1 MSIIQQIRDKA
12 AVLLTGLISIS
23 LIGFLVQDAFIGR
36 SGNTFGGPATSV
48 GTIDGKKVEV
58 ADFNKKVNMIEQ
70 NYRAQGMQTNEMMTQ
85 NIIESIWN
93 GEIQD
98 AIIKGEAKK
107 LGIVVTTKELGAL
120 LFSDDAPQEFK
131 QLFVDK
137 NTGGFDINAAKAWM
151 NNLKKNS
158 KPEDVQMIMD
168 QLIRPIEAKLMS
180 EKYTSLIAQGSYAPT
195 WMLEKNNADNATI
208 SSFTFLNVPYTTI
221 SDSTI
226 TVSNQEIDEYVAK
239 HKDDFKQE
247 HVKGIAYVS
256 FSSNPTSADSLKVLN
271 QLTGLKADFIST
283 PDAKTFVTRNN
294 TALPFFDGYALKSK
308 LQMSA
313 KDSIISMSNG
323 TVIGPYLDGGSYV
336 LAKKIETKNLPDSV
350 KCRHILVGTVNPQ
363 TGEQKR
369 SDSSASKRAD
379 SILAVIKTGGSFGAL
394 ATTLSDDAGSKA
406 KAGEYDYSSVDMGN
420 LPKEFADFI
429 FFKSK
434 GSIGIVKTSF
444 GYHIIEVLNQKN
456 FEDAYKV
463 AYLSKNILSS
473 EETDAAAS
481 SAAISFVATSR
492 DAKSF
497 EETVAKMKLNRAV
510 AENIK
515 EMDYSA
521 GTISSRPVVKWVFEN
536 KVGTVSEP
544 FDLKDQYVVAII
556 TNEIKEGVQPAS
568 VARVLVE
575 PTLRNKKK
583 GEIVAKKAGSEKD
596 LQKLA
601 TLLGGTVASAD
612 SVKFSDPFVA
622 NLGTESK
629 VIGAAFN
636 KKNLSNISGL
646 IDGQN
651 GLYFV
656 KVNQLGTIPSASVD
670 LINQKKSIEAQIKQ
684 FAAYSTLESLRK
696 SIKIIDKRR
705 EAGY

>member
-36 SGNTFGGPATSV
+36 SGNSFSGPATSV
-48 GTIDGKKVEV
+48 GTIDGKKIEV

-93 GEIQD
+93 GEIQEE
-98 AIIKGEAKK
+98 IIKGQANK

-137 NTGGFDINAAKAWM
+137 TTGGFDLNAAKAWM

-168 QLIRPIEAKLMS
+168 QLIRPIESKLMS

-221 SDSTI
+221 PDSTVKV
-226 TVSNQEIDEYVAK
+226 TDQEIDEYVAK

-256 FSSNPTSADSLKVLN
+256 FSSNPTLADSSKIYN
-271 QLTGLKADFIST
+271 QLNALKADFIST
-283 PDAKTFVTRNN
+283 PDAKSFVTRNN

-313 KDSIISMSNG
+313 KDSIIGMSNG

-369 SDSSASKRAD
+369 SDSAASRRAD

-394 ATTLSDDAGSKA
+394 ATTLSDDDGSKA

-434 GSIGIVKTSF
+434 GSIDIVKTTF
-444 GYHIIEVLNQKN
+444 GYHIIEVLNQSTGKMLG
-456 FEDAYKV
+456 V
-463 AYLSKNILSS
+463 IL
-473 EETDAAAS
+473 
-481 SAAISFVATSR
+481 VKTS
-492 DAKSF
+492 
-497 EETVAKMKLNRAV
+497 
-510 AENIK
+510 
-515 EMDYSA
+515 
-521 GTISSRPVVKWVFEN
+521 
-536 KVGTVSEP
+536 
-544 FDLKDQYVVAII
+544 
-556 TNEIKEGVQPAS
+556 
-568 VARVLVE
+568 
-575 PTLRNKKK
+575 
-583 GEIVAKKAGSEKD
+583 
-596 LQKLA
+596 
-601 TLLGGTVASAD
+601 
-612 SVKFSDPFVA
+612 
-622 NLGTESK
+622 
-629 VIGAAFN
+629 
-636 KKNLSNISGL
+636 
-646 IDGQN
+646 
-651 GLYFV
+651 
-656 KVNQLGTIPSASVD
+656 
-670 LINQKKSIEAQIKQ
+670 
-684 FAAYSTLESLRK
+684 
-696 SIKIIDKRR
+696 
-705 EAGY
+705 

>member
-36 SGNTFGGPATSV
+36 SGNSFSGPSTSV

-70 NYRAQGMQTNEMMTQ
+70 NYRAQGMQTDETMTQ

-93 GEIQD
+93 GEISET
-98 AIIKGEAKK
+98 IIKGEAKN

-137 NTGGFDINAAKAWM
+137 NTGGFDLNAAKAWM

-168 QLIRPIEAKLMS
+168 QLIKPIESKLMS
-180 EKYTSLIAQGSYAPT
+180 EKYTSLITQGSYAPT
-195 WMLEKNNADNATI
+195 WLLEKNNADNATI
-208 SSFTFLNVPYTTI
+208 SSFTFLNIPYLTI
-221 SDSTI
+221 PDSTVKI
-226 TVSNQEIDEYVAK
+226 TDQEINEYTGK
-239 HKDDFKQE
+239 HKEDFKQD

-256 FSSNPTSADSLKVLN
+256 FSSNPTQADSLKFLN
-271 QLTGLKADFIST
+271 QLTELKTDFIASSD
-283 PDAKTFVTRNN
+283 PKSFVTRNN
-294 TALPFFDGYALKSK
+294 TALPFFDGYSLKSK
-308 LQMSA
+308 LQMIA
-313 KDSIISMSNG
+313 KDSIIKMSNG

-350 KCRHILVGTVNPQ
+350 KCRHILIGTVNPQ

-369 SDSSASKRAD
+369 SDSTASKRAD

-394 ATTLSDDAGSKA
+394 ATILSDDDGSKA

-429 FFKSK
+429 FLKSK
-434 GSIGIVKTSF
+434 GNLGIVKTTF

-473 EETDAAAS
+473 DETDAAAS
-481 SAAISFVATSR
+481 SAAVNFVSTSR
-492 DAKSF
+492 NVKSF
-497 EETVAKMKLNRAV
+497 DETVVKMKIDKSV

-544 FDLKDQYVVAII
+544 FDLKNQYVVAVI
-556 TNEIKEGVQPAS
+556 TNEIKEGNQPAS

-583 GEIVAKKAGSEKD
+583 KEIATKKVGPEKD

-601 TLLGGTVASAD
+601 VLLGGTITSAD

-636 KKNLSNISGL
+636 KKNLSNISDI

-656 KVNQLGTIPSASVD
+656 RVNQLGTIPSSFVD
-670 LINQKKSIEAQIKQ
+670 LQSQKKAVEAQLKQ
-684 FAAYSTLESLRK
+684 FATYSTLESLKK
-696 SIKIIDKRR
+696 SIKIVDKRR

>member
-1 MSIIQQIRDKA
+1 
-12 AVLLTGLISIS
+12 
-23 LIGFLVQDAFIGR
+23 
-36 SGNTFGGPATSV
+36 
-48 GTIDGKKVEV
+48 
-58 ADFNKKVNMIEQ
+58 
-70 NYRAQGMQTNEMMTQ
+70 
-85 NIIESIWN
+85 
-93 GEIQD
+93 
-98 AIIKGEAKK
+98 
-107 LGIVVTTKELGAL
+107 
-120 LFSDDAPQEFK
+120 
-131 QLFVDK
+131 LFVDK
-137 NTGGFDINAAKAWM
+137 NTGGFDLAAARTWM

-168 QLIRPIEAKLMS
+168 QLIRPIESKLMN

-195 WMLEKNNADNATI
+195 WLLEKNNADNATI
-208 SSFTFLNVPYTTI
+208 SSFSFLNVPYTNI
-221 SDSTI
+221 ADSTI
-226 TVSNQEIDEYVAK
+226 KISNQEIDEYVSK

-247 HVKGIAYVS
+247 HVKGIAFVG
-256 FSSNPTSADSLKVLN
+256 FSSNPTRADSLKILN
-271 QLTGLKADFIST
+271 QITALKAEFIST
-283 PDAKTFVTRNN
+283 PDAKSFVTRNN

-313 KDSIISMSNG
+313 KDSIIGMSNG

-369 SDSSASKRAD
+369 GDSAASKRAD
-379 SILAVIKTGGSFGAL
+379 SILAVIKSGGSFGAL
-394 ATTLSDDAGSKA
+394 ATTLSDDDGSKA

-420 LPKEFADFI
+420 LPKEFADYI
-429 FFKSK
+429 FYKSK
-434 GSIGIVKTSF
+434 GSIGVVKTSF

-481 SAAISFVATSR
+481 SAAVSFVATSR
-492 DAKSF
+492 DIKSF
-497 EETVAKMKLNRAV
+497 EETVAKTKLDKSV

-521 GTISSRPVVKWVFEN
+521 GTISSRLVVKWVFEN

-544 FDLKDQYVVAII
+544 FDLKDQYIVAVI
-556 TNEIKEGVQPAS
+556 TNEIKEGTQPAS

-583 GEIVAKKAGSEKD
+583 GEIVAKRAGSEKD

-601 TLLGGTVASAD
+601 TLLGGTVAFAD
-612 SVKFSDPFVA
+612 SVKFSDPFVP

-636 KKNLSNISGL
+636 KKNLSTISEL
-646 IDGQN
+646 INGQN

-656 KVNQLGTIPSASVD
+656 KVNQIGTTPSASVD
-670 LINQKKSIEAQIKQ
+670 LVNQKKSIEAQIKQ
-684 FAAYSTLESLRK
+684 FAAYSTLESLKK
-696 SIKIIDKRR
+696 SIKIVDKRR